1 MYNKKNNKT
10 TLGESQSSP
19 LNKNKK
25 LAKQQSKD
33 NTQTQ
38 HQLNNNLIPSTTSPS
53 NQSED
58 PMVTR
63 FKKNAPTCGICYQA
77 IETQGTLDI
86 CNHEFCFKCIETW
99 SKTENSCPMCKKRFS
114 KIKNIWKRP
123 YYGENMRKKL
133 CTPNTKATAIEAPN
147 QEIEI
152 PTRNQ
157 NSLDGGVLT
166 VERLLNFLIA
176 IFPLDSES
184 LIGRSHIFSVPSTND
199 NQEIS
204 IEIMLHHAND
214 TLTSIPITLATNN
227 STTTIT
233 ATTGV
238 PTTATNNTN
247 NAITSSNSTDF

>member
-1 MYNKKNNKT
+1 LQKHKKSSKPKENLTPTNPT
-10 TLGESQSSP
+10 PSASTL
-19 LNKNKK
+19 
-25 LAKQQSKD
+25 
-33 NTQTQ
+33 
-38 HQLNNNLIPSTTSPS
+38 S
-53 NQSED
+53 NDDS
-58 PMVTR
+58 MVTR
-63 FKKNAPTCGICYQA
+63 FKKNAPTCGICYQP
-77 IETQGTLDI
+77 IEKQGTLDI

-99 SKTENSCPMCKKRFS
+99 AKTENSCPMCKKRFS

-123 YYGENMRKKL
+123 YYGENSRKKL
-133 CTPNTKATAIEAPN
+133 CTPNTKANIDEVPN

-184 LIGRSHIFSVPSTND
+184 LIGRSHIFSVPSNNE

-214 TLTSIPITLATNN
+214 TLTSIPITLATSN

-233 ATTGV
+233 AT
-238 PTTATNNTN
+238 ATQTSNISPPN
-247 NAITSSNSTDF
+247 ITSTTVSTDDN